1 MKTVWILNHYAQKPG
16 GPGSTRHYSLARH
29 LKKRG
34 WQTVIIASS
43 AEHGT
48 GKQRIEGNNRVQL
61 EDVDGVRFCWVRSP
75 SYRGN
80 GFWRILN
87 IAAYTISVLVF
98 CRTWKLPRPDIIIG
112 SSVHPLAALVG
123 QRLARRFCVPFVFEV
138 RDLWPETLIAMGAIS
153 RNGIIAKLMRWLEKY
168 LYQNASSIL
177 VLLPKAIDYIG
188 GLGIDRQKVYWLPN
202 GTDVEL
208 FKVRHKEVG
217 ASDIFTFMY
226 FGSHGKANRLEPI
239 IRAFAALLM
248 DKENPSCQMRF
259 IGDGPLKSELI
270 SLTEELEIEK
280 YVSFEPSVFK
290 AQIPQIAAQAD
301 AFVVNIGDLPIYR
314 YGISLNKIFDYLAAA
329 KPIIFSGN
337 SINNP
342 VSDAGAGISV
352 SADNVRE
359 ITVAM
364 KTLLLATPEER
375 SSMGK
380 RGFSYVESNF
390 SYQHLS
396 KELADVLENV
406 LQEKNHR

>member
-43 AEHGT
+43 TEHGT
-48 GKQRIEGNNRVQL
+48 GKQRIEGNNRAQL

-80 GFWRILN
+80 GFWRIIN
-87 IAAYTISVLVF
+87 IAVYTINVLVF
-98 CRTWKLPRPDIIIG
+98 CRAWNLPQPDIIIG
-112 SSVHPLAALVG
+112 SSVHPFAALAG
-123 QRLARRFCVPFVFEV
+123 QRLAKRFGVPFVFEV

-153 RNGIIAKLMRWLEKY
+153 SNGIIAKLMRWLEKY

-202 GTDVEL
+202 GTDAEL
-208 FKVRHKEVG
+208 FKVQHKEVG
-217 ASDIFTFMY
+217 ASDKFTFMY
-226 FGSHGKANRLEPI
+226 FGSHGKANRLGPI
-239 IRAFAALLM
+239 IRAFAALLL
-248 DKENPSCQMRF
+248 DTEIPSCQIRL
-259 IGDGPLKSELI
+259 IGDGPLKSELV
-270 SLTEELEIEK
+270 SLAEELGIAK
-280 YVSFEPSVFK
+280 HVSFEPSVFK

-342 VSDAGAGISV
+342 VSDAGAGICV
-352 SADNVRE
+352 SADNVEE
-359 ITVAM
+359 ITGAM
-364 KTLLLATPEER
+364 KTLLLTTSEER
-375 SSMGK
+375 SAMGK
-380 RGFSYVESNF
+380 RGFRYVESNF
-390 SYQHLS
+390 SYRHLS
-396 KELADVLENV
+396 KELADILDNV
-406 LQEKNHR
+406 LPSV